1 MSLKR
6 WNGAEWVVVAGSR
19 PGPQG
24 PQGTPGRSSTVTL
37 GNVVTGPE
45 GSPVIITNTGDGYDA
60 VLNFTL
66 PGGAQGPAGL
76 DGVDGAQGPAGP
88 QGVAGQRGSYNFT
101 GIADP
106 TLSNPASPNGLDN
119 YLNTTTG
126 DWFQYDSSSTSWV
139 LQGNLTG
146 PQGIQGITGDV
157 GPVGPS
163 GNEVANEILD
173 ETKVARID
181 AMLNL
186 GIYYPKYTSTLT
198 QVQLNSRFAASSF
211 LF

>member
-6 WNGAEWVVVAGSR
+6 WNGSEWVVVAGSR

-37 GNVVTGPE
+37 GNVVTGPA
-45 GSPVIITNTGDGYDA
+45 GSEVIVTNTGDEYDA
-60 VLNFTL
+60 VINFTL
-66 PGGAQGPAGL
+66 PGGAQGPAGA
-76 DGVDGAQGPAGP
+76 DGAQGP
-88 QGVAGQRGSYNFT
+88 QGLQGTPGQRGSLNYT

-106 TLSNPASPNGLDN
+106 TSSNPSNPNGLDN
-119 YLNTTTG
+119 FLNTTTG
-126 DWFQYDSSSTSWV
+126 DWFQYDSTNDEWQ
-139 LQGNLTG
+139 LQGNLRG
-146 PQGIQGITGDV
+146 PQGIQGIKGDT

-163 GNEVANEILD
+163 GNELANEILD

-181 AMLNL
+181 ALLNL
-186 GIYYPKYTSTLT
+186 GLYYPRYTSTLS
-198 QVQLNSRFAASSF
+198 QVQLNSRFASSSF